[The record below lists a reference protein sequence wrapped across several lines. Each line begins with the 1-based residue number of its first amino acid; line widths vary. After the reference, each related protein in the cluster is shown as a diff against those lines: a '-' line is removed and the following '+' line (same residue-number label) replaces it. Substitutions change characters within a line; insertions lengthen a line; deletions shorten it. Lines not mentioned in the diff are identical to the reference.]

1 MYDGGWYLIA
11 NGGDI
16 VDASKH
22 SVSKNPTTNLY
33 YRLLIK
39 NVGLSDLKKYR
50 CQGKNGNGV
59 PHIFYLKLNFLG
71 RCNYILVIYNK
82 QQYNICSI
90 LYCCL
95 L

>member
-1 MYDGGWYLIA
+1 MLWQRYDGEWYLIA
-11 NGGDI
+11 NGGDV
-16 VDASKH
+16 VDEPKH

-50 CQGKNGNGV
+50 CQGKNVNGV

-71 RCNYILVIYNK
+71 RCNYILVIYK
-82 QQYNICSI
+82 VEHI